1 MSAGIVQECVRKGA
15 LAGMRCVI
23 ECCSCL
29 VSESC
34 LTLCD
39 SRDCSL
45 QGSSV
50 HAWDIPGKNTGV
62 GCHFLLQEIFLTWGV
77 NPSSPA
83 LAGGFLTTEPPGKL
97 AIGCSRSQ
105 FSEVGRADR
114 LQRP

>member
-1 MSAGIVQECVRKGA
+1 MSAGIVQECVRKGD

-62 GCHFLLQEIFLTWGV
+62 GCHFFLQEIFLTWGV